1 MRRLVT
7 LFLVMAAF
15 APAARAHDAPIPPS
29 DCVFESITVDAPAS
43 DGHAEAVPAGGA
55 DTFRVLFDTG
65 GNVAQLGAGALPARG
80 LTGSMTGTLAFRS
93 LFDARLRSNGQL
105 VAEAVPLAL
114 TLDAESA
121 NLRVTLTTGLAEAG
135 GIAVEGSPLASDGSF
150 TLVGI
155 ASSAQLLGGS
165 ALVLRLAGRATPAP
179 DLDGFALSP
188 VTKRVAGKL
197 SGAAVRVRAVI
208 EVPVGVIPDF
218 TRPAALRVSSGDAT
232 IGAVNFPT
240 GLGARGRRFV
250 AESGGVTI
258 AVSTVKKKPVL
269 THALDVTIT
278 TPLLT
283 PSSGQPCNLTY
294 DVGGLM
300 DRGSGTFGNGRR

>member
-1 MRRLVT
+1 MRRLLT
-7 LFLVMAAF
+7 LVVLTAF
-15 APAARAHDAPIPPS
+15 ASVARAHDAPIPPS
-29 DCVFESITVDAPAS
+29 DGVFESITVDAPAS

-55 DTFRVLFDTG
+55 DTFRILFDTG
-65 GNVAQLGAGALPARG
+65 ANVAQLGAGALPARALAG
-80 LTGSMTGTLAFRS
+80 GMTGTLAFRS
-93 LFDARLRSNGQL
+93 LFDARLRSNGEL

-121 NLRVTLTTGLAEAG
+121 NVRVTLTTGLADAG
-135 GIAVEGSPLASDGSF
+135 EITVEGSPLGADGSF

-155 ASSAQLLGGS
+155 ASSEQLLGGS

-179 DLDGFALSP
+179 DLDGFALRP
-188 VTKRVAGKL
+188 MTKRVAGKL
-197 SGAAVRVRAVI
+197 SGTTVRVRAVI

-218 TRPAALRVSSGDAT
+218 TRPAALRVGSGDAA
-232 IGAVNFPT
+232 IGAVSLRA
-240 GLGARGRRFV
+240 GLAASGRRFV
-250 AESGGVTI
+250 AESGGVTV

-283 PSSGQPCNLTY
+283 PSAGQPCNLTY

-300 DRGSGTFGNGRR
+300 DRGAGTFGAGRR